1 MMDRAEAERA
11 LASTAAEVRLAG
23 ARFFSRGA
31 APADIPFLKKCLAV
45 EPVPWIR
52 RALDRAVDRAS
63 KGTTESLDAA
73 ASAPTESEHQD
84 TSERLVRD
92 LRAEAVEE
100 VAGTILHEFAPIIGA
115 LRLRAREEIAGYE
128 SSQTRKLL
136 DQLLALI
143 EAVRN
148 LKRAAAVPHYA
159 EFDLADLVDA
169 SIQLASDTTT
179 NISIRIA
186 GQRPF
191 LVYADREAMQLALLN
206 GLRNAIEAVS
216 EGSVEQPPRIVINW
230 GRGGVEN
237 WLVVLDSG
245 AGFVGDPAA
254 ALKLGATNKRDHIG
268 YGLATAQYA
277 MRSMEG
283 DVLLSNNPDG
293 GARFELRWDEDD
305 ARTVR

>member
-1 MMDRAEAERA
+1 MMDKAGAECA
-11 LASTAAEVRLAG
+11 LRSSAAEERLAG
-23 ARFFSRGA
+23 ARFFSRNA
-31 APADIPFLKKCLAV
+31 EALDIPLLKKCLAV
-45 EPVPWIR
+45 ETVPWIR

-63 KGTTESLDAA
+63 KGATDSGDGEVGSQIE
-73 ASAPTESEHQD
+73 SAPRD

-115 LRLRAREEIAGYE
+115 LRLRARDEIVDYE
-128 SSQTRKLL
+128 GSQTRKLL
-136 DQLLALI
+136 DQFLDLI

-148 LKRAAAVPHYA
+148 LKRAAAVPNYA

-169 SIQLASDTTT
+169 SLQLVSDMAAE
-179 NISIRIA
+179 ISIRVA
-186 GQRPF
+186 GRRPF

-216 EGSVEQPPRIVINW
+216 DSGIERPASIVINW

-245 AGFVGDPAA
+245 AGFIGDPAD
-254 ALKLGATNKRDHIG
+254 ALKLGVTNKRDHIG

-293 GARFELRWDEDD
+293 GARFELRWDEEH

>member
-1 MMDRAEAERA
+1 MIDRTEAERA
-11 LASTAAEVRLAG
+11 LASTAADVRLAG
-23 ARFFSRGA
+23 ARFYSRSA
-31 APADIPFLKKCLAV
+31 TPADISLLKKCLAV
-45 EPVPWIR
+45 ETVPWIR
-52 RALDRAVDRAS
+52 RALERAVDRAS
-63 KGTTESLDAA
+63 KGVTEPLDEGT
-73 ASAPTESEHQD
+73 APPAENERHD
-84 TSERLVRD
+84 ASERLVRD

-115 LRLRAREEIAGYE
+115 LRLRARDEIAGYE
-128 SSQTRKLL
+128 SSQTKKLL

-148 LKRAAAVPHYA
+148 LKRAAAVPRYT

-169 SIQLASDTTT
+169 SIHLVSDTTD
-179 NISIRIA
+179 IGIRVA

-191 LVYADREAMQLALLN
+191 LVHADREAMQIALLN

-216 EGSVEQPPRIVINW
+216 ESSVEQPARIVINW

-245 AGFVGDPAA
+245 AGFIGDPAA
-254 ALKLGATNKRDHIG
+254 ALKLGVTNKRDHIG

-293 GARFELRWDEDD
+293 GACFELRWDEEH
-305 ARTVR
+305 ARTAR